1 MVQQLKLEA
10 TTRQKL
16 SETQCK
22 KVSERQKAS
31 EGKIRELRSQLTEMT
46 LQQQRDQEDRAQLV
60 SELAS
65 TIKVR
70 DLHVFGQSS

>member
-1 MVQQLKLEA
+1 MQQLKLEA

-22 KVSERQKAS
+22 KLSERQKAS
-31 EGKIRELRSQLTEMT
+31 EGKIKELRSQLTEMT
-46 LQQQRDQEDRAQLV
+46 LQQQREQEDRAQLV

-65 TIKVR
+65 TIQVGNSHHKE
-70 DLHVFGQSS
+70 L

>member
-1 MVQQLKLEA
+1 MQQLKLEA

-22 KVSERQKAS
+22 RLSERQKAS
-31 EGKIRELRSQLTEMT
+31 EGKIKELRGQLSEMT
-46 LQQQRDQEDRAQLV
+46 LQQQREQEDRAQLV

-65 TIKVR
+65 TIQVR
-70 DLHVFGQSS
+70 YLHDKEL

>member
-1 MVQQLKLEA
+1 MVQQLRAEA

-22 KVSERQKAS
+22 RLSERQKLS
-31 EGKIRELRSQLTEMT
+31 EAKIQSLKGQLSELTQ
-46 LQQQRDQEDRAQLV
+46 QQQREQEDRAQLV

-65 TIKVR
+65 TVQAS
-70 DLHVFGQSS
+70 LPP

>member
-10 TTRQKL
+10 ATCQKL

-22 KVSERQKAS
+22 RLSERQKAS
-31 EGKIRELRSQLTEMT
+31 ESKIKEMRSQLTELT
-46 LQQQRDQEDRAQLV
+46 LQQQQDQEDRAQLV

-65 TIKVR
+65 TIQVR
-70 DLHVFGQSS
+70 DLRV